1 MSRLVRL
8 LAGVCGAAALL
19 CAAAGL
25 APYETLRPLG
35 ELVRRAEDVTPER
48 YGRYLHVAWGW
59 AAAFALLGWWL
70 WRRRESVARFLTALR
85 HPPAPPDGPA
95 VAPPPALSDGIA
107 VGVLLLVG
115 AILRLSQLDGPM
127 AYDEAYTWINFAR
140 RPWYEAIGDYNSTN
154 NHLLNTLL
162 VHLCGRLFGP
172 EEWALRLPVFVLGTA
187 LPLAVWLWA
196 REWRGPDVALLAA
209 ALTAVS
215 PALISY
221 SADARGYMYVAAAAV
236 ALDAALGRL
245 QRVNSPRAW
254 IAAGLA
260 LTLGLCAMPLM
271 VYPALGS
278 LGWFVLLPH
287 RSTLSA
293 AVLPRDG
300 VPARVRALGP
310 LVALSGLCVA
320 LFHTPAYLFRGLQFL
335 RDPILQS
342 PTAGEFF
349 GLLGRS
355 WREAAS
361 WWIDGALPA
370 WVWGGLALC
379 GMMLWRGEPGGRWR
393 WLAPFGVYLTLN
405 VLQRVAPPPRIF
417 LPLAPWLFLLAA
429 EGVVTAW
436 RWGAGRIVPIPPSEC
451 PRLRIVLAATLLIV
465 GANEFL
471 RRPVP
476 FFPQERTNYVSIP
489 EVVSRLQAEA
499 TARPEE
505 RHLLL
510 APLPCDLP
518 AIFYLERGGLRMP
531 VNVRPAPGDR
541 VWLIARR
548 EESVEEV
555 LRSDLIRCGD
565 LVPDLA
571 PWRQVAEFATLTLW
585 TSVLRAP
592 VP

>member
-1 MSRLVRL
+1 
-8 LAGVCGAAALL
+8 
-19 CAAAGL
+19 
-25 APYETLRPLG
+25 
-35 ELVRRAEDVTPER
+35 
-48 YGRYLHVAWGW
+48 
-59 AAAFALLGWWL
+59 
-70 WRRRESVARFLTALR
+70 
-85 HPPAPPDGPA
+85 
-95 VAPPPALSDGIA
+95 
-107 VGVLLLVG
+107 
-115 AILRLSQLDGPM
+115 
-127 AYDEAYTWINFAR
+127 
-140 RPWYEAIGDYNSTN
+140 
-154 NHLLNTLL
+154 
-162 VHLCGRLFGP
+162 
-172 EEWALRLPVFVLGTA
+172 
-187 LPLAVWLWA
+187 
-196 REWRGPDVALLAA
+196 
-209 ALTAVS
+209 
-215 PALISY
+215 
-221 SADARGYMYVAAAAV
+221 
-236 ALDAALGRL
+236 
-245 QRVNSPRAW
+245 
-254 IAAGLA
+254 
-260 LTLGLCAMPLM
+260 
-271 VYPALGS
+271 
-278 LGWFVLLPH
+278 
-287 RSTLSA
+287 
-293 AVLPRDG
+293 
-300 VPARVRALGP
+300 
-310 LVALSGLCVA
+310 
-320 LFHTPAYLFRGLQFL
+320 
-335 RDPILQS
+335 
-342 PTAGEFF
+342 
-349 GLLGRS
+349 
-355 WREAAS
+355 
-361 WWIDGALPA
+361 
-370 WVWGGLALC
+370 
-379 GMMLWRGEPGGRWR
+379 
-393 WLAPFGVYLTLN
+393 VYLTLN